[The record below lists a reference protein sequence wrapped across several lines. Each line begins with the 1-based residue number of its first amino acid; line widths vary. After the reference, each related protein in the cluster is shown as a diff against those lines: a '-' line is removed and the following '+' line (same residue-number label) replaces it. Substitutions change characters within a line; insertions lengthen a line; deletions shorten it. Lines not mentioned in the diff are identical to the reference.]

1 MGVLRYLC
9 LRLKVWINILKI
21 LLNKIKNKPVESAEF
36 EDVSFLFLRIKY
48 FLKIKKEMVPVITEP
63 NKIEQNTTA
72 ANSPFF
78 KAIKTLDFVA

>member
-21 LLNKIKNKPVESAEF
+21 LLNKNKPVELAEF

-48 FLKIKKEMVPVITEP
+48 FLKTKKEMVPVITEP
-63 NKIEQNTTA
+63 NKIEQITTA